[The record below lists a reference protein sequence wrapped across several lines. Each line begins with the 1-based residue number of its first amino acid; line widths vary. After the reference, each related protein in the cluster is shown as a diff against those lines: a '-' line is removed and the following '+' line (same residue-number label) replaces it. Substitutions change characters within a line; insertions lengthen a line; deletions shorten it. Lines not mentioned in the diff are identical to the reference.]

1 MKNKHNTMN
10 SSSSQK
16 TYLSMQNQLIK
27 EPNCS
32 CYLVEA
38 IAKKSQDIPWKV
50 KVNGDI
56 LFNEK
61 IRCVSLDRFY
71 AEVTGDELAFYKMCQ
86 ELSSFLDKYENSS
99 TAKQNNNMEKIL
111 QEISNI
117 NPDIIKAI
125 FKLSFP
131 DYLGF

>member
-61 IRCVSLDRFY
+61 IRRVSLDRFY
-71 AEVTGDELAFYKMCQ
+71 AEVTGDELAFYKM
-86 ELSSFLDKYENSS
+86 
-99 TAKQNNNMEKIL
+99 
-111 QEISNI
+111 
-117 NPDIIKAI
+117 
-125 FKLSFP
+125 
-131 DYLGF
+131 